1 MGGGLQTLTSVT
13 TAAIIM
19 LIAGIRTAMGM
30 DFAICAVL
38 EPIMQARAAVQTTST
53 KMGTVFATAAD
64 LKPILRP
71 KAAAQTIQTK
81 METVF
86 ATTKLWAQTKMALDF
101 GVDAAGEEAD
111 SAGKRRGITCGMNRK

>member
-53 KMGTVFATAAD
+53 KMGTA
-64 LKPILRP
+64 
-71 KAAAQTIQTK
+71 
-81 METVF
+81 F